1 MQEKFDFLRKN
12 GTIFAHVRKKQY
24 FCRRKRNHMNRIL
37 WIDDEIDLLQPYII
51 YLTSKGYEVTTA
63 SNGEDALDLLS
74 AQDIVFLDENMPGM
88 TGLETLQEIKRLHP
102 EVPVVMITK
111 SEEEHI
117 MEQAIGEQIADYLIK
132 PVNPSQILLCL
143 KKHIHQQA
151 IVTEHVQQNYRQ
163 EWSDISYMIDTATTF
178 EEWAAIVRTLSK
190 WDLELEDSPMRSL
203 IDDQRTQ
210 ANAAFAKWIA
220 KNYESW
226 FEARKSSIAQSSIAQ
241 SSIPLMS
248 PDVMKHSIFPLLDK
262 GEKVLLCVIDNFRYD
277 QWKTIQPLLS
287 EFYTVQNE
295 EQYMSILPTATQY
308 ARNAIFSGLLPLQIQ
323 EMYPQYWVE
332 EGDEE
337 SKNQYEKE
345 LVQTLLDRYRRR
357 ESFNYWKVN
366 ESDFCE
372 RVIAQLKGAQA
383 PLNIVVLNFIDMLSH
398 SRTESKMMRELA
410 NDESAYRSLTLSWFR
425 HSPTYELLRRAAEL
439 GFTLVL
445 TTDHGTTRVKNAVQI
460 IADKNTNTNI
470 RYKVGKALNCSSKN
484 VMSIE
489 QPKRV
494 GLPCP
499 NVSSSYAFCTGSDF
513 FAYPNQFNYY
523 AQYYRNTFQHG
534 GISLEEMIIPLV
546 TLMPKK

>member
-1 MQEKFDFLRKN
+1 MSQ
-12 GTIFAHVRKKQY
+12 
-24 FCRRKRNHMNRIL
+24 IL
-37 WIDDEIDLLQPYII
+37 WVDDEIDLLQPYII
-51 YLTSKGYEVTTA
+51 YLKGKGYDVITA
-63 SNGEDALDLLS
+63 SNGEDALDLFS
-74 AQDIVFLDENMPGM
+74 NIQSPISNQFDIVFLDENMPGM
-88 TGLETLQEIKRLHP
+88 SGLETLQEIKRLHP

-117 MEQAIGEQIADYLIK
+117 MEQAIGEKIADYLIK

-143 KKHIHQQA
+143 KKHIHSRD
-151 IVTEHVQQNYRQ
+151 IVTEQVQQNYRQ
-163 EWSDISYMIDTATTF
+163 EWSDISYMIDTATTI
-178 EEWAAIVRTLSK
+178 EEWQAIERTLSR
-190 WDLELEDSPMRSL
+190 WDIELENSPMRSL
-203 IDDQRTQ
+203 IEDQRTQ

-226 FEARKSSIAQSSIAQ
+226 FAGER
-241 SSIPLMS
+241 PVMS
-248 PDVMKHSIFPLLDK
+248 QDVMKHSVFPLLDEGK
-262 GEKVLLCVIDNFRYD
+262 KVLLCVIDNFRYD
-277 QWKTIQPLLS
+277 QWKTIQPLIS
-287 EFYTVQNE
+287 EFYTVQHE
-295 EQYMSILPTATQY
+295 EQYTSILPTATQY
-308 ARNAIFSGLLPLQIQ
+308 ARNAIFSGLMPLQIQ
-323 EMYPQYWVE
+323 QMFPNLWVE

-337 SKNQYEKE
+337 SKNQHEKE

-357 ESFNYWKVN
+357 ETFNYWKVN

-372 RVIAQLKGAQA
+372 RVIAQLKSVQT

-410 NDESAYRSLTLSWFR
+410 NDEAAYRSLTLSWFR
-425 HSPTYELLRRAAEL
+425 HSPTYELLRRAADL

-470 RYKVGKALNCSSKN
+470 RYKVGKALNCSDKS
-484 VMSIE
+484 VFFIE
-489 QPKRV
+489 QPKQV

-546 TLMPKK
+546 TLAPKKS

>member
-1 MQEKFDFLRKN
+1 MTK
-12 GTIFAHVRKKQY
+12 
-24 FCRRKRNHMNRIL
+24 IL
-37 WIDDEIDLLQPYII
+37 WVDDEIDLLQPYII
-51 YLTSKGYEVTTA
+51 YLGSKGYEVATA
-63 SNGEDALDLLS
+63 TNGQDALDLLRGI
-74 AQDIVFLDENMPGM
+74 DIVFLDENMPGM
-88 TGLETLQEIKRLHP
+88 TGLETLQEIKRLRP

-117 MEQAIGEQIADYLIK
+117 MEQAIGEKIADYLIK

-151 IVTEHVQQNYRQ
+151 IVTEHTQDNYRQ
-163 EWSDISYMIDTATTF
+163 EWSDIAYLIDTAGTA
-178 EEWAAIVRTLSK
+178 EEWMAVERSLSR
-190 WDLELEDSPMRSL
+190 WDIELEHSSMRSL
-203 IDDQRTQ
+203 LEDQRTQ
-210 ANAAFAKWIA
+210 ANAAFAKWVA
-220 KNYESW
+220 KNYEGW
-226 FEARKSSIAQSSIAQ
+226 FASNASR
-241 SSIPLMS
+241 PLMS
-248 PDVMKHSIFPLLDK
+248 QDVMKHSVFPLLDK

-277 QWKTIQPLLS
+277 QWKIIQPLLS
-287 EFYTVQNE
+287 EFYSVREE
-295 EQYMSILPTATQY
+295 EQYLSILPTATQY
-308 ARNAIFSGLLPLQIQ
+308 ARNAIFAGLMPLQIQ

-337 SKNQYEKE
+337 SKNLYEKE
-345 LVQTLLDRYRRR
+345 LVQTLLERYRRR
-357 ESFNYWKVN
+357 ESFSYWKVN

-372 RVIAQLKGAQA
+372 RVMHQLKSVQT
-383 PLNIVVLNFIDMLSH
+383 PLNIVVFNFIDMLSH

-410 NDESAYRSLTLSWFR
+410 SDEPAYRSLTLSWFR
-425 HSPTYELLRRAAEL
+425 HSPTYNLLRRAAEL

-484 VMSIE
+484 VMAIE
-489 QPKRV
+489 QPKQV

-499 NVSSSYAFCTGSDF
+499 NVSSSYMFCTGSDF

-534 GISLEEMIIPLV
+534 GISLEEMVIPLV
-546 TLMPKK
+546 TLQPK

>member
-1 MQEKFDFLRKN
+1 MSQ
-12 GTIFAHVRKKQY
+12 
-24 FCRRKRNHMNRIL
+24 IL
-37 WIDDEIDLLQPYII
+37 WVDDEIDLLQPYII
-51 YLTSKGYEVTTA
+51 YLKGKGYEVTTA
-63 SNGEDALDLLS
+63 SNGEDALDALDAS
-74 AQDIVFLDENMPGM
+74 VPDIVFLDENMPGM

-117 MEQAIGEQIADYLIK
+117 MEQAIGEKIADYLIK

-151 IVTEHVQQNYRQ
+151 IVAEQVQQNYRQ
-163 EWSDISYMIDTATTF
+163 EWSDISYMIDTATTI
-178 EEWAAIVRTLSK
+178 EEWQAIERTLSK
-190 WDLELEDSPMRSL
+190 WDLELENAPMRSL
-203 IDDQRTQ
+203 IEDQRTQ

-220 KNYESW
+220 KNYEGW
-226 FEARKSSIAQSSIAQ
+226 FENDKSPISNVKSRPI
-241 SSIPLMS
+241 MS
-248 PDVMKHSIFPLLDK
+248 HDLMKHAVFPLLDK
-262 GEKVLLCVIDNFRYD
+262 GERVLLCVIDNFRYD
-277 QWKTIQPLLS
+277 QWKTIQPLIS
-287 EFYTVQNE
+287 EFYTVQTE
-295 EQYMSILPTATQY
+295 EQYTSILPTATQY

-357 ESFNYWKVN
+357 DSFNYWKVN

-372 RVIAQLKGAQA
+372 RVIAQLKSSQA
-383 PLNIVVLNFIDMLSH
+383 ALNIVVLNFIDMLSH

-410 NDESAYRSLTLSWFR
+410 NDEAAYRSLTLSWFR
-425 HSPTYELLRRAAEL
+425 HSPTYDLLRRAAEL
-439 GFTLVL
+439 GYTLVL

-470 RYKVGKALNCSSKN
+470 RYKVGKALNCNAKS
-484 VMSIE
+484 VFSIE

-499 NVSSSYAFCTGSDF
+499 NVSSSYTFCTGSDF

-546 TLMPKK
+546 TLAPKK

>member
-1 MQEKFDFLRKN
+1 
-12 GTIFAHVRKKQY
+12 
-24 FCRRKRNHMNRIL
+24 MNQIL
-37 WIDDEIDLLQPYII
+37 WVDDEIDLLQPYII
-51 YLTSKGYEVTTA
+51 YLKDKGYEVLTA
-63 SNGEDALDLLS
+63 SNGEDAIEAISRQRSDVS
-74 AQDIVFLDENMPGM
+74 IVFLDENMPGM
-88 TGLETLQEIKRLHP
+88 SGLETLQEIKRLRP

-117 MEQAIGEQIADYLIK
+117 MEQAIGGKIADYLIK

-143 KKHIHQQA
+143 KKHIHQHA
-151 IVTEHVQQNYRQ
+151 IVSEQVQQNYRQ
-163 EWSDISYMIDTATTF
+163 EWSDITYLIDTASTI
-178 EEWAAIVRTLSK
+178 EEWQAIERMLTK
-190 WDLELEDSPMRSL
+190 WDIELSEVEAEQAGRSGMHSL
-203 IDDQRTQ
+203 IEDQRTQ
-210 ANAAFAKWIA
+210 ANAAFAKWIS
-220 KNYESW
+220 KNYESIV
-226 FEARKSSIAQSSIAQ
+226 ESRKTASLKDESMI
-241 SSIPLMS
+241 MS
-248 PDVMKHSIFPLLDK
+248 PDVMKHAVFAVLDK

-277 QWKTIQPLLS
+277 QWKIIQPLIS
-287 EFYTVQNE
+287 EFYSIRTE
-295 EQYMSILPTATQY
+295 EQYTSILPTATQY

-357 ESFNYWKVN
+357 ETFNYWKVN

-372 RVIAQLKGAQA
+372 RVIHQLKGVQA

-398 SRTESKMMRELA
+398 SRTESKIMRELA

-425 HSPTYELLRRAAEL
+425 HSPTHELLRRAAEL

-460 IADKNTNTNI
+460 VADKNTNTNI
-470 RYKVGKALNCSSKN
+470 RYKVGKALNCGSKN
-484 VMSIE
+484 VMAIE

-499 NVSSSYAFCTGSDF
+499 NVSSSYMFCTGSDF

-523 AQYYRNTFQHG
+523 AQYFRNTFQHG

-546 TLMPKK
+546 TLEPKR

>member
-1 MQEKFDFLRKN
+1 MSQ
-12 GTIFAHVRKKQY
+12 
-24 FCRRKRNHMNRIL
+24 IL
-37 WIDDEIDLLQPYII
+37 WVDDEIDLLQPYII
-51 YLTSKGYEVTTA
+51 YLKGKGYDVITA
-63 SNGEDALDLLS
+63 TNGEDALDAFSSQSS
-74 AQDIVFLDENMPGM
+74 AISIVFLDENMPGM

-117 MEQAIGEQIADYLIK
+117 MEQAIGEKIADYLIK

-151 IVTEHVQQNYRQ
+151 IVTEQVQQNYRQ
-163 EWSDISYMIDTATTF
+163 EWSDISYMIDTATTI
-178 EEWAAIVRTLSK
+178 EEWQAIERTLSR
-190 WDLELEDSPMRSL
+190 WDIELENSPMRSL

-210 ANAAFAKWIA
+210 ANAAFAKWLS

-226 FEARKSSIAQSSIAQ
+226 FDNRATTSNNLKQPQTTSNII
-241 SSIPLMS
+241 LS
-248 PDVMKHSIFPLLDK
+248 PDVMKHSVFPLLDK

-287 EFYTVQNE
+287 EFYAVQTE
-295 EQYMSILPTATQY
+295 EQYTSILPTATQY
-308 ARNAIFSGLLPLQIQ
+308 ARNAIFSGLMPLQIQ
-323 EMYPQYWVE
+323 QMFPNLWVE

-357 ESFNYWKVN
+357 ENFNYWKVN

-372 RVIAQLKGAQA
+372 KVIRDLKGAQA
-383 PLNIVVLNFIDMLSH
+383 PLNIVVFNFIDMLSH

-410 NDESAYRSLTLSWFR
+410 NDEAAYRSLTLSWFK

-460 IADKNTNTNI
+460 VADKNTNTNI
-470 RYKVGKALNCSSKN
+470 RYKVGKALNCNAKS
-484 VMSIE
+484 VMTID

-499 NVSSSYAFCTGSDF
+499 NVSSSYMFCTGSDF

-534 GISLEEMIIPLV
+534 GISLEEMIVPLV
-546 TLMPKK
+546 TLIPKSR

>member
-1 MQEKFDFLRKN
+1 
-12 GTIFAHVRKKQY
+12 
-24 FCRRKRNHMNRIL
+24 MNTIL

-51 YLTSKGYEVTTA
+51 YLKGKNYEVITA
-63 SNGEDALDLLS
+63 SNGDDAIDMLEKEVPN
-74 AQDIVFLDENMPGM
+74 IVFLDENMPGM
-88 TGLETLQEIKRLHP
+88 TGLETLQEIKRIHP

-117 MEQAIGEQIADYLIK
+117 MEQAIGEKIADYLIK
-132 PVNPSQILLCL
+132 PVNPSQILMCL

-151 IVTEHVQQNYRQ
+151 IVSEQAQQNYRQ
-163 EWSDISYMIDTATTF
+163 EWSDISYLIDTASTI
-178 EEWAAIVRTLSK
+178 EEWQAVERALCK
-190 WDLELEDSPMRSL
+190 WDIELENSPMRSL
-203 IDDQRTQ
+203 IEDQRTQ
-210 ANAAFAKWIA
+210 ANAAFSKWIA
-220 KNYESW
+220 KNYEGW
-226 FEARKSSIAQSSIAQ
+226 FKGER
-241 SSIPLMS
+241 PLMS
-248 PDVMKHSIFPLLDK
+248 PDIIKHSVFPLLDK

-287 EFYTVQNE
+287 EFYTIQEE
-295 EQYMSILPTATQY
+295 EQYTSILPTATQY
-308 ARNAIFSGLLPLQIQ
+308 ARNAIFSGLMPLQIQ
-323 EMYPQYWVE
+323 EMFPHLWVE

-345 LVQTLLDRYRRR
+345 LVQTLRDRYRRH
-357 ESFNYWKVN
+357 ESVSYWKVN

-372 RVIAQLKGAQA
+372 RVIAQLKGVQT
-383 PLNIVVLNFIDMLSH
+383 PLTIVVLNFIDMLSH

-410 NDESAYRSLTLSWFR
+410 NDEAAYRSLTLSWFK
-425 HSPTYELLRRAAEL
+425 HSPTYTLLRRAAEL

-445 TTDHGTTRVKNAVQI
+445 TTDHGTIRVKNAVQI
-460 IADKNTNTNI
+460 VADKNTNTNI

-484 VMSIE
+484 VFSID

-534 GISLEEMIIPLV
+534 GISLEEIIIPLV
-546 TLMPKK
+546 TLTPKKS

>member
-1 MQEKFDFLRKN
+1 
-12 GTIFAHVRKKQY
+12 
-24 FCRRKRNHMNRIL
+24 
-37 WIDDEIDLLQPYII
+37 
-51 YLTSKGYEVTTA
+51 
-63 SNGEDALDLLS
+63 
-74 AQDIVFLDENMPGM
+74 
-88 TGLETLQEIKRLHP
+88 
-102 EVPVVMITK
+102 
-111 SEEEHI
+111 
-117 MEQAIGEQIADYLIK
+117 MEQAIGEKIADYLIK

-151 IVTEHVQQNYRQ
+151 IVSEHVRDNYRQ
-163 EWSDISYMIDTATTF
+163 EWSDISYMINTATTF
-178 EEWAAIVRTLSK
+178 DEWKAIERMLSK
-190 WDLELEDSPMRSL
+190 WDIELEQSSMRSL
-203 IDDQRTQ
+203 LEDQRAQ
-210 ANAAFAKWIA
+210 ANAAFAKWLA
-220 KNYESW
+220 RNYEAWLSTG
-226 FEARKSSIAQSSIAQ
+226 SSRPI
-241 SSIPLMS
+241 MS
-248 PDVMKHSIFPLLDK
+248 HDVMKHAVFPLLDQ

-287 EFYTVQNE
+287 EFFTIREE
-295 EQYMSILPTATQY
+295 EQYLSILPTATQY
-308 ARNAIFSGLLPLQIQ
+308 ARNAIFSGLMPLQIQ

-337 SKNQYEKE
+337 TKNQFEKE

-357 ESFNYWKVN
+357 ESVTYWKVN

-372 RVIAQLKGAQA
+372 RVIHQLKSTQT

-410 NDESAYRSLTLSWFR
+410 NDEAAYRSITLSWFR
-425 HSPTYELLRRAAEL
+425 HSPTYNLLKRAAEL

-484 VMSIE
+484 VMTIE

-499 NVSSSYAFCTGSDF
+499 NVSSSYMFCSGNDF

-546 TLMPKK
+546 TLDPK

>member
-1 MQEKFDFLRKN
+1 
-12 GTIFAHVRKKQY
+12 
-24 FCRRKRNHMNRIL
+24 MNRIL
-37 WIDDEIDLLQPYII
+37 WVDDEIDLLQPYII
-51 YLTSKGYEVTTA
+51 YLKGKGYEVTTA
-63 SNGEDALDLLS
+63 SNGEDAIDTLADTVPE
-74 AQDIVFLDENMPGM
+74 IVFLDENMPGM

-117 MEQAIGEQIADYLIK
+117 MEQAIGEKIADYLIK

-151 IVTEHVQQNYRQ
+151 IVTEQVQQNYRQ
-163 EWSDISYMIDTATTF
+163 EWSDISYMIDTATTI
-178 EEWAAIVRTLSK
+178 EEWQAIERTLTK
-190 WDLELEDSPMRSL
+190 WDLELENSPMRSL
-203 IDDQRTQ
+203 IEDQRTQ
-210 ANAAFAKWIA
+210 ANSAFSKWVA
-220 KNYESW
+220 KNYETI
-226 FEARKSSIAQSSIAQ
+226 FESRKNATLKEESL
-241 SSIPLMS
+241 LMS
-248 PDVMKHSIFPLLDK
+248 PDVMKHAVFPLLDK
-262 GEKVLLCVIDNFRYD
+262 GEKVLFCVIDNFRYD
-277 QWKTIQPLLS
+277 QWKTIQPLIS
-287 EFYTVQNE
+287 EFYAIQHE
-295 EQYMSILPTATQY
+295 EQYTSILPTATQY
-308 ARNAIFSGLLPLQIQ
+308 ARNAIFSGLMPLQIQ
-323 EMYPQYWVE
+323 QMFPDLWVE

-337 SKNQYEKE
+337 SKNLHEKE

-366 ESDFCE
+366 ESEFCE
-372 RVIAQLKGAQA
+372 RVIHQLKGASA
-383 PLNIVVLNFIDMLSH
+383 SLNIVVFNFIDMLSH

-410 NDESAYRSLTLSWFR
+410 NDEAAYRSLTLSWFR
-425 HSPTYELLRRAAEL
+425 HSPTYDLLRLAAEL
-439 GFTLVL
+439 GYTLVL

-484 VMSIE
+484 VFTID
-489 QPKRV
+489 QPKQV

-546 TLMPKK
+546 TLTPKN

>member
-1 MQEKFDFLRKN
+1 MSQ
-12 GTIFAHVRKKQY
+12 
-24 FCRRKRNHMNRIL
+24 IL
-37 WIDDEIDLLQPYII
+37 WVDDEIDLLQPYII
-51 YLTSKGYEVTTA
+51 YLKSKGYEVITA
-63 SNGEDALDLLS
+63 SNGEDALDAL
-74 AQDIVFLDENMPGM
+74 AEAVPAIVFLDENMPGM

-102 EVPVVMITK
+102 EVPVAMITK

-117 MEQAIGEQIADYLIK
+117 MEQAIGEKIADYLIK

-151 IVTEHVQQNYRQ
+151 IVTEQVQQNYRQ
-163 EWSDISYMIDTATTF
+163 EWSDISYMIDTATTI
-178 EEWAAIVRTLSK
+178 EEWQAIERTLSK
-190 WDLELEDSPMRSL
+190 WDIELENSPMRSL
-203 IDDQRTQ
+203 IEDQRTQ
-210 ANAAFAKWIA
+210 ANAAFSKWIA
-220 KNYESW
+220 KNYEGW
-226 FEARKSSIAQSSIAQ
+226 FENRQSIIDNR
-241 SSIPLMS
+241 PLMS
-248 PDVMKHSIFPLLDK
+248 PDVMKHSVFPLLDK

-277 QWKTIQPLLS
+277 QWKTIQPLIS
-287 EFYTVQNE
+287 EFYSVRTE
-295 EQYMSILPTATQY
+295 EQYTSILPTATQY

-323 EMYPQYWVE
+323 QMFPDLWVE

-337 SKNQYEKE
+337 SKNLHEKE
-345 LVQTLLDRYRRR
+345 LVQTLLDRYRRK

-372 RVIAQLKGAQA
+372 KVIRDLKGSQA

-410 NDESAYRSLTLSWFR
+410 NDEAAYRSLTLSWFK
-425 HSPTYELLRRAAEL
+425 HSPTYELLRKAAEW
-439 GFTLVL
+439 GYTLVL

-470 RYKVGKALNCSSKN
+470 RYKVGKALSCNAKS
-484 VMSIE
+484 VFFID

-534 GISLEEMIIPLV
+534 GISLEEMIIPLI
-546 TLMPKK
+546 TLLPKKI

>member
-1 MQEKFDFLRKN
+1 MSQ
-12 GTIFAHVRKKQY
+12 
-24 FCRRKRNHMNRIL
+24 IL
-37 WIDDEIDLLQPYII
+37 WVDDEIDLLQPYII
-51 YLTSKGYEVTTA
+51 YLKGKGYDVTTA
-63 SNGEDALDLLS
+63 TNGEDALDRLS
-74 AQDIVFLDENMPGM
+74 ESVPAIVFLDENMPGM
-88 TGLETLQEIKRLHP
+88 TGLETLQEMKRLHP

-117 MEQAIGEQIADYLIK
+117 MEQAIGEKIADYLIK
-132 PVNPSQILLCL
+132 PVNPSQILMCL
-143 KKHIHQQA
+143 KKHVHQQA
-151 IVTEHVQQNYRQ
+151 IVSEQVQQNYRQ
-163 EWSDISYMIDTATTF
+163 EWGDISYMIDTASTI
-178 EEWAAIVRTLSK
+178 EEWQAIERTLSK
-190 WDLELEDSPMRSL
+190 WDIELENSAMRSL
-203 IDDQRTQ
+203 IEDQRTQ
-210 ANAAFAKWIA
+210 ANVAFAKWIA
-220 KNYESW
+220 KNYEGW
-226 FEARKSSIAQSSIAQ
+226 FSGER
-241 SSIPLMS
+241 PVMS
-248 PDVMKHSIFPLLDK
+248 HDLMKHAVFPLLDK

-277 QWKTIQPLLS
+277 QWKTIQPLVS
-287 EFYTVQNE
+287 ECYTVRTE
-295 EQYMSILPTATQY
+295 EQYTSILPTATQY

-323 EMYPQYWVE
+323 EMFPNLWVE

-337 SKNQYEKE
+337 SKNQHEKE

-372 RVIAQLKGAQA
+372 RVIQQLKGSQA

-410 NDESAYRSLTLSWFR
+410 NDEAAYRSLTLSWFR
-425 HSPTYELLRRAAEL
+425 HSPIYELLRLASEM
-439 GFTLVL
+439 GFTLVI

-460 IADKNTNTNI
+460 VADKNTNTNI
-470 RYKVGKALNCSSKN
+470 RYKVGKALNCNSKN
-484 VMSIE
+484 VFSIE

-546 TLMPKK
+546 TLVPKR

>member
-1 MQEKFDFLRKN
+1 M
-12 GTIFAHVRKKQY
+12 KQ
-24 FCRRKRNHMNRIL
+24 IL
-37 WIDDEIDLLQPYII
+37 WVDDEIDLLQPYII
-51 YLTSKGYEVTTA
+51 YLKGKGYEVTTA
-63 SNGEDALDLLS
+63 SNGRDALDS
-74 AQDIVFLDENMPGM
+74 IVRSVPNIVFLDENMPGL
-88 TGLETLQEIKRLHP
+88 TGLETLQEIKRLRP

-117 MEQAIGEQIADYLIK
+117 MEEAIGEKIADYLIK

-151 IVTEHVQQNYRQ
+151 IVNEQMQHNYRQ
-163 EWSDISYMIDTATTF
+163 EWGDISYMIDTASTID
-178 EEWAAIVRTLSK
+178 EWKAVERTLSK
-190 WDLELEDSPMRSL
+190 WDIELESTEMRSM

-210 ANAAFAKWIA
+210 ANTAFSKWLQR
-220 KNYESW
+220 NYTDW
-226 FEARKSSIAQSSIAQ
+226 FREGSER
-241 SSIPLMS
+241 PLMS
-248 PDVMKHSIFPLLDK
+248 HDVMKHSVFPLLDA

-287 EFYTVQNE
+287 ELYSVRTE
-295 EQYMSILPTATQY
+295 EQYLSILPTATQY

-323 EMYPQYWVE
+323 QMYPQYWVE

-357 ESFNYWKVN
+357 EAFTYWKIN

-372 RVIAQLKGAQA
+372 KVMHQLKGVQT

-410 NDESAYRSLTLSWFR
+410 NDEAAYRSLTLSWFR
-425 HSPTYELLRRAAEL
+425 HSPTFNLLQRAAEL
-439 GFTLVL
+439 GYTLVL

-460 IADKNTNTNI
+460 IADKNTNTNV

-484 VMSIE
+484 VMVIE

-499 NVSSSYAFCTGSDF
+499 NVSSSYMFCTGNDF

-546 TLMPKK
+546 TLNPKK

>member
-1 MQEKFDFLRKN
+1 
-12 GTIFAHVRKKQY
+12 
-24 FCRRKRNHMNRIL
+24 MNRIL
-37 WIDDEIDLLQPYII
+37 WVDDEIDMLQPYII
-51 YLTSKGYEVTTA
+51 YLKGKGYEVITA
-63 SNGEDALDLLS
+63 SNGEDALDSLEETVPN
-74 AQDIVFLDENMPGM
+74 IVFLDENMPGM
-88 TGLETLQEIKRLHP
+88 TGLETLQEMKRLHP
-102 EVPVVMITK
+102 DIPVVMITK

-117 MEQAIGEQIADYLIK
+117 MEQAIGEKIADYLIK

-143 KKHIHQQA
+143 KKHVHQRT
-151 IVTEHVQQNYRQ
+151 IVNEQTQQNYRQ
-163 EWSDISYMIDTATTF
+163 EWSDISYMIDTATTI
-178 EEWAAIVRTLSK
+178 EEWQAIERALSK
-190 WDLELEDSPMRSL
+190 WDIELENSPMRSMVE
-203 IDDQRTQ
+203 DQRAQ

-220 KNYESW
+220 KNYEHW
-226 FEARKSSIAQSSIAQ
+226 FDAKS
-241 SSIPLMS
+241 PVPVMS
-248 PDVMKHSIFPLLDK
+248 QDLMKHTVFPLLDK
-262 GEKVLLCVIDNFRYD
+262 GDKVLLCVIDNFRYD
-277 QWKTIQPLLS
+277 QWKTIQPLIS
-287 EFYTVQNE
+287 EFYSVQNE
-295 EQYMSILPTATQY
+295 EQYTSILPTATQY
-308 ARNAIFSGLLPLQIQ
+308 ARNALFSGLLPLQIQ
-323 EMYPQYWVE
+323 QMYPQYWVE

-357 ESFNYWKVN
+357 DSFNYWKVN

-372 RVIAQLKGAQA
+372 RVIQQLKSSQA
-383 PLNIVVLNFIDMLSH
+383 ALNIVVLNFIDMLSH

-410 NDESAYRSLTLSWFR
+410 NDEAAYRSLTLSWFR
-425 HSPTYELLRRAAEL
+425 HSPTYELLRRASEQ
-439 GFTLVL
+439 GYTLVL

-484 VMSIE
+484 VFTID

-523 AQYYRNTFQHG
+523 AQYFRNTFQHG

-546 TLMPKK
+546 TLIPKQ

>member
-1 MQEKFDFLRKN
+1 MSQ
-12 GTIFAHVRKKQY
+12 
-24 FCRRKRNHMNRIL
+24 IL
-37 WIDDEIDLLQPYII
+37 WVDDEIDLLQPYII
-51 YLTSKGYEVTTA
+51 YLKGKGYDVTTA
-63 SNGEDALDLLS
+63 TNGEDALDRLS
-74 AQDIVFLDENMPGM
+74 ESVPAIVFLDENMPGM
-88 TGLETLQEIKRLHP
+88 TGLETLQEMKRLHP

-117 MEQAIGEQIADYLIK
+117 MEQAIGEKIADYLIK
-132 PVNPSQILLCL
+132 PVNPSQILMCL
-143 KKHIHQQA
+143 KKHVHQQA
-151 IVTEHVQQNYRQ
+151 IVSEQVQQNYRQ
-163 EWSDISYMIDTATTF
+163 EWGDISYMIDTASTI
-178 EEWAAIVRTLSK
+178 EEWQAIERTLSK
-190 WDLELEDSPMRSL
+190 WDIDLENSAMRSL
-203 IDDQRTQ
+203 IEDQRTQ
-210 ANAAFAKWIA
+210 ANVAFAKWIA
-220 KNYESW
+220 KNYEGW
-226 FEARKSSIAQSSIAQ
+226 FSGER
-241 SSIPLMS
+241 PVMS
-248 PDVMKHSIFPLLDK
+248 HDLMKHAVFPLLDK

-277 QWKTIQPLLS
+277 QWKTIQPLVS
-287 EFYTVQNE
+287 ECYTVRTE
-295 EQYMSILPTATQY
+295 EQYTSILPTATQY

-323 EMYPQYWVE
+323 QMFPNLWVD

-337 SKNQYEKE
+337 SKNQHEKE

-372 RVIAQLKGAQA
+372 RVIQQLKGSQA

-410 NDESAYRSLTLSWFR
+410 NDEAAYRSLTLSWFR
-425 HSPTYELLRRAAEL
+425 HSPIYELLRLASEM
-439 GFTLVL
+439 GFTLVI

-460 IADKNTNTNI
+460 VADKNTNTNI

-484 VMSIE
+484 VFSIE

-546 TLMPKK
+546 TLVPKR

>member
-1 MQEKFDFLRKN
+1 MSQ
-12 GTIFAHVRKKQY
+12 
-24 FCRRKRNHMNRIL
+24 IL
-37 WIDDEIDLLQPYII
+37 WVDDEIDLLQPYII
-51 YLTSKGYEVTTA
+51 YLKGKGYEVITA
-63 SNGEDALDLLS
+63 SNGEDALELFS
-74 AQDIVFLDENMPGM
+74 NIQSPISNQFDIVFLDENMPGM
-88 TGLETLQEIKRLHP
+88 SGLETLQEIKRLHP

-117 MEQAIGEQIADYLIK
+117 MEQAIGEKIADYLIK

-143 KKHIHQQA
+143 KKHIHSRD
-151 IVTEHVQQNYRQ
+151 IVTEQVQQNYRQ
-163 EWSDISYMIDTATTF
+163 EWSDISYMIDTATTI
-178 EEWAAIVRTLSK
+178 EEWQAIERTLSR
-190 WDLELEDSPMRSL
+190 WDIELENSPMRSL
-203 IDDQRTQ
+203 IEDQRTQ

-226 FEARKSSIAQSSIAQ
+226 FAGER
-241 SSIPLMS
+241 PVMS
-248 PDVMKHSIFPLLDK
+248 QDVMKHSVFPLLDEGK
-262 GEKVLLCVIDNFRYD
+262 KVLLCVIDNFRYD
-277 QWKTIQPLLS
+277 QWKTIQPLIS
-287 EFYTVQNE
+287 EFYTVQHE
-295 EQYMSILPTATQY
+295 EQYTSILPTATQY
-308 ARNAIFSGLLPLQIQ
+308 ARNAIFSGLMPLQIQ
-323 EMYPQYWVE
+323 QMFPNLWVE

-337 SKNQYEKE
+337 SKNQHEKE

-357 ESFNYWKVN
+357 ETFNYWKVN

-372 RVIAQLKGAQA
+372 RVIAQLKSVQT

-410 NDESAYRSLTLSWFR
+410 NDEAAYRSLTLSWFR
-425 HSPTYELLRRAAEL
+425 HSPTYELLRRAADL

-470 RYKVGKALNCSSKN
+470 RYKVGKALNCSDKS
-484 VMSIE
+484 VFFIE
-489 QPKRV
+489 QPKQV

-546 TLMPKK
+546 TLVPRKN

>member
-1 MQEKFDFLRKN
+1 
-12 GTIFAHVRKKQY
+12 
-24 FCRRKRNHMNRIL
+24 MNRIL
-37 WIDDEIDLLQPYII
+37 WVDDEVDLLQPYII
-51 YLTSKGYEVTTA
+51 YLKGKDYEVVTA
-63 SNGEDALDLLS
+63 TNGEDALDVFARES
-74 AQDIVFLDENMPGM
+74 DVDIVFLDENMPGM
-88 TGLETLQEIKRLHP
+88 SGLETLQEMKRIRP

-117 MEQAIGEQIADYLIK
+117 MEQAIGEKIADYLIK

-151 IVTEHVQQNYRQ
+151 IVSEHVRDNYRQ
-163 EWSDISYMIDTATTF
+163 EWSDISYMINTATTF
-178 EEWAAIVRTLSK
+178 DEWKAIERMLSK
-190 WDLELEDSPMRSL
+190 WDIELEQSSMRSL
-203 IDDQRTQ
+203 LEDQRAQ
-210 ANAAFAKWIA
+210 ANAAFAKWLA
-220 KNYESW
+220 RNYEEW
-226 FEARKSSIAQSSIAQ
+226 FNSNSSRPI
-241 SSIPLMS
+241 MS
-248 PDVMKHSIFPLLDK
+248 HDVMKHAVFPLLDQ

-287 EFYTVQNE
+287 EFFTIREE
-295 EQYMSILPTATQY
+295 EQYLSILPTATQY
-308 ARNAIFSGLLPLQIQ
+308 ARNAIFSGLMPLQIQ

-337 SKNQYEKE
+337 TKNQFEKE

-357 ESFNYWKVN
+357 ESVTYWKVN

-372 RVIAQLKGAQA
+372 RVIHQLKSTQT

-410 NDESAYRSLTLSWFR
+410 NDEAAYRSITLSWFR
-425 HSPTYELLRRAAEL
+425 HSPTYNLLKRAAEL

-484 VMSIE
+484 VMTIE

-499 NVSSSYAFCTGSDF
+499 NVSSSYMFCSGNDF

-546 TLMPKK
+546 TLDPK

>member
-1 MQEKFDFLRKN
+1 
-12 GTIFAHVRKKQY
+12 
-24 FCRRKRNHMNRIL
+24 MNRIL
-37 WIDDEIDLLQPYII
+37 WVDDEVDLLQPYII
-51 YLTSKGYEVTTA
+51 YLKGKGYEVITA
-63 SNGEDALDLLS
+63 TNGEDALLTFNDERL
-74 AQDIVFLDENMPGM
+74 AINGPIDIVFLDENMPGM
-88 TGLETLQEIKRLHP
+88 SGLETLQEIKRLHP

-117 MEQAIGEQIADYLIK
+117 MEQAIGEKIADYLIK

-143 KKHIHQQA
+143 KKHIHSRD
-151 IVTEHVQQNYRQ
+151 IVTEQVQQNYRQ
-163 EWSDISYMIDTATTF
+163 EWSDISYMIDTASTI
-178 EEWAAIVRTLSK
+178 EEWQAIERTLSK
-190 WDLELEDSPMRSL
+190 WDIELENSPMRSL
-203 IDDQRTQ
+203 IEDQRTQ
-210 ANAAFAKWIA
+210 ANAAFGKWIA
-220 KNYESW
+220 KNYEAW
-226 FEARKSSIAQSSIAQ
+226 FENTEHRAQSTDQ
-241 SSIPLMS
+241 VTRPVMS
-248 PDVMKHSIFPLLDK
+248 QDVMKHAVFPLLDK

-287 EFYTVQNE
+287 EFYSVVHE
-295 EQYMSILPTATQY
+295 EQYTSILPTATQY
-308 ARNAIFSGLLPLQIQ
+308 ARNAIFSGLMPLQIQ
-323 EMYPQYWVE
+323 QMFPQYWVE

-357 ESFNYWKVN
+357 ESFQYWKVN

-372 RVIAQLKGAQA
+372 RVIAQLKGVQA
-383 PLNIVVLNFIDMLSH
+383 PLSIVVLNFIDMLSH

-410 NDESAYRSLTLSWFR
+410 NDEAAYRSLTLSWFR

-484 VMSIE
+484 VFSIE

-534 GISLEEMIIPLV
+534 GVSLEEMIIPLV
-546 TLMPKK
+546 TLVPKKN

>member
-1 MQEKFDFLRKN
+1 MSQ
-12 GTIFAHVRKKQY
+12 
-24 FCRRKRNHMNRIL
+24 IL
-37 WIDDEIDLLQPYII
+37 WVDDEIDLLQPYII
-51 YLTSKGYEVTTA
+51 YLKGKGYEVITA
-63 SNGEDALDLLS
+63 SNGEDALDLFS
-74 AQDIVFLDENMPGM
+74 NIQSPISNQFDIVFLDENMPGM
-88 TGLETLQEIKRLHP
+88 SGLETLQEIKRLHP

-117 MEQAIGEQIADYLIK
+117 MEQAIGEKIADYLIK

-143 KKHIHQQA
+143 KKHIHSRD
-151 IVTEHVQQNYRQ
+151 IVTEQVQQNYRQ
-163 EWSDISYMIDTATTF
+163 EWSDISYMIDTATTI
-178 EEWAAIVRTLSK
+178 EEWQAIERTLSR
-190 WDLELEDSPMRSL
+190 WDIELENSPMRSL
-203 IDDQRTQ
+203 IEDQRTQ

-226 FEARKSSIAQSSIAQ
+226 FAGERPI
-241 SSIPLMS
+241 MS
-248 PDVMKHSIFPLLDK
+248 QDVMKHSVFPLLDEGK
-262 GEKVLLCVIDNFRYD
+262 KVLLCVIDNFRYD
-277 QWKTIQPLLS
+277 QWKTIQPLIS
-287 EFYTVQNE
+287 EFYTVQHE
-295 EQYMSILPTATQY
+295 EQYTSILPTATQY
-308 ARNAIFSGLLPLQIQ
+308 ARNAIFSGLMPLQIQ
-323 EMYPQYWVE
+323 QMFPNLWVE

-337 SKNQYEKE
+337 SKNQHEKE

-357 ESFNYWKVN
+357 ETFNYWKVN

-372 RVIAQLKGAQA
+372 RVIAQLKSVQT

-410 NDESAYRSLTLSWFR
+410 NDEAAYRSLTLSWFR
-425 HSPTYELLRRAAEL
+425 HSPTYELLRRAADL

-470 RYKVGKALNCSSKN
+470 RYKVGKALNCSDKS
-484 VMSIE
+484 VFFIE
-489 QPKRV
+489 QPKQV

-546 TLMPKK
+546 TLAPKKS

>member
-1 MQEKFDFLRKN
+1 MS
-12 GTIFAHVRKKQY
+12 
-24 FCRRKRNHMNRIL
+24 RIL
-37 WIDDEIDLLQPYII
+37 WVDDEIDLLQPYII
-51 YLTSKGYEVTTA
+51 YLKGKGYDVVTA
-63 SNGEDALDLLS
+63 SNGEDAIETVSKAGPES
-74 AQDIVFLDENMPGM
+74 AVSIVFLDENMPGM

-143 KKHIHQQA
+143 KKHIHQQE
-151 IVTEHVQQNYRQ
+151 IVTEQMQQNYRQ
-163 EWSDISYMIDTATTF
+163 EWSDIAYMIDTASTI
-178 EEWAAIVRTLSK
+178 EEWQAIERALSK
-190 WDLELEDSPMRSL
+190 WDLSIQDSAAGHQPAMQSM
-203 IDDQRTQ
+203 INDQRTQ

-226 FEARKSSIAQSSIAQ
+226 FSGEGGQVDGK
-241 SSIPLMS
+241 PVMS
-248 PDVMKHSIFPLLDK
+248 NDVMKHSVFPLLDK
-262 GEKVLLCVIDNFRYD
+262 GERVLLCVIDNFLYD
-277 QWKTIQPLLS
+277 QWKTIQPLIS
-287 EFYTVQNE
+287 EFYSVQNE
-295 EQYMSILPTATQY
+295 EQYTSILPTATQY
-308 ARNAIFSGLLPLQIQ
+308 ARNAIFSGLMPLQIQ
-323 EMYPQYWVE
+323 QMYPQYWVE

-372 RVIAQLKGAQA
+372 RVIAQLKSVNT

-410 NDESAYRSLTLSWFR
+410 NDEAAYRSLTLSWFR

-470 RYKVGKALNCSSKN
+470 RYKVGKALNCHSKN
-484 VMSIE
+484 VFSIE
-489 QPKRV
+489 HPKQV
-494 GLPCP
+494 GLPSP
-499 NVSSSYAFCTGSDF
+499 NVSSSYAFCAGSDF

-546 TLMPKK
+546 TLVPKK

>member
-1 MQEKFDFLRKN
+1 MS
-12 GTIFAHVRKKQY
+12 
-24 FCRRKRNHMNRIL
+24 RIL
-37 WIDDEIDLLQPYII
+37 WVDDEIDLLQPYII
-51 YLTSKGYEVTTA
+51 YLKGKDYDVTTA
-63 SNGEDALDLLS
+63 SNGEDALDRLNE
-74 AQDIVFLDENMPGM
+74 AVPDIIFLDENMPGL

-117 MEQAIGEQIADYLIK
+117 MEQAIGEKIADYLIK

-143 KKHIHQQA
+143 KKHIHQHA
-151 IVTEHVQQNYRQ
+151 IMTEQVQQNYRQ
-163 EWSDISYMIDTATTF
+163 EWSDISYMIDTATTI
-178 EEWAAIVRTLSK
+178 EEWQAIERTLSK
-190 WDLELEDSPMRSL
+190 WDIELENSSMRSL

-210 ANAAFAKWIA
+210 ANAAFCKWIA

-226 FEARKSSIAQSSIAQ
+226 FRVQSDNIQSTEEA
-241 SSIPLMS
+241 PLMS
-248 PDVMKHSIFPLLDK
+248 HDIMKHAVFPLLDK

-277 QWKTIQPLLS
+277 QWKTIQPLVS
-287 EFYTVQNE
+287 EFYSVRTE
-295 EQYMSILPTATQY
+295 EQYTSILPTATQY

-372 RVIAQLKGAQA
+372 RVIAQLKGAHA

-410 NDESAYRSLTLSWFR
+410 YDEAAYRSLTLSWFR
-425 HSPTYELLRRAAEL
+425 HSPTYSLLRRAAEL

-445 TTDHGTTRVKNAVQI
+445 TTDHGTTRVKSAVQI

-470 RYKVGKALNCSSKN
+470 RYKVGKALNCNSKN
-484 VMSIE
+484 VFTIE

-534 GISLEEMIIPLV
+534 GISLEEMVIPLV
-546 TLMPKK
+546 TLVPKK